1 MLRNSL
7 IGFNFSLE
15 SGLMVRTLVCLC
27 VVGMSAWFSFVGG
40 RGVCPSF
47 VGFYIYG
54 QMFLASLFFVPV
66 DVDVVFRVSFNF
78 GLFVLGFDFLL
89 VLSFVSIVFPFTSKK
104 G

>member
-1 MLRNSL
+1 MP
-7 IGFNFSLE
+7 
-15 SGLMVRTLVCLC
+15 LC
-27 VVGMSAWFSFVGG
+27 GWHEWFSFVGG